1 MYQVEL
7 TDASCTYHFWQRD
20 AVQKRHCL
28 PLPWVE
34 LMGLLIH
41 LCRISDLSTDLLLDQ
56 LQLLL
61 RTLPI
66 FNAAVIFIYLFI
78 YFCFSR

>member
-1 MYQVEL
+1 MLHAL
-7 TDASCTYHFWQRD
+7 TTSCKGTLFKKDTAFPSLR
-20 AVQKRHCL
+20 
-28 PLPWVE
+28 VE

-41 LCRISDLSTDLLLDQ
+41 LCRISDPSTDLLLDQ